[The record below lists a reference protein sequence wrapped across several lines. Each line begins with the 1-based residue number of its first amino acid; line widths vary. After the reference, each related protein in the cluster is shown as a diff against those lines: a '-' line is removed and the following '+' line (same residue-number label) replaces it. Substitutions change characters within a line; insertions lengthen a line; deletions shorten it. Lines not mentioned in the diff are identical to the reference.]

1 VISICSQCGAVLTTR
16 SGHCRFCDTS
26 VSTEILHQNLEASE
40 GAPRTQ
46 GNLAVDASLDPAW
59 RAELSRR
66 LAAYRTR
73 RRKSTSNS
81 AQSALPFE
89 RAIVSAGAAPDVAV
103 AESPATELPIEKEFA
118 FTVAIGRA
126 LEPVPDPRE
135 PARMEIDVSLP
146 FAPETSEKPQNDALA
161 GQSSPTEFRL
171 YPVASLA
178 ERRIAAF
185 LDAGCLLLAFGGF
198 LTLFGS
204 LGGQFTLSKLSAA
217 VYTAAVALF
226 YLQYFAL
233 FTILG
238 GNTPGMMLRGLQV
251 VSFSGEPPT
260 PRQLL
265 ARSAGYVLSAASFLL
280 GFLWACWD
288 EDHLTWHDRIS
299 RTYLAAPELL
309 PSTQAPNAARNH

>member
-1 VISICSQCGAVLTTR
+1 M
-16 SGHCRFCDTS
+16 
-26 VSTEILHQNLEASE
+26 
-40 GAPRTQ
+40 
-46 GNLAVDASLDPAW
+46 DASLDPAW

-89 RAIVSAGAAPDVAV
+89 RATVSAGAAPPV
-103 AESPATELPIEKEFA
+103 AESPATELTREKEFA

-126 LEPVPDPRE
+126 GGPVLDPRE
-135 PARMEIDVSLP
+135 HARLEIDVSLP
-146 FAPETSEKPQNDALA
+146 LAPETSEKPQNEALA
-161 GQSSPTEFRL
+161 GQNSSTEFRL

-178 ERRIAAF
+178 ERRIAAL
-185 LDAGCLLLAFGGF
+185 LDAGCLLFAFGGF

-226 YLQYFAL
+226 YLQYFVL
-233 FTILG
+233 FTILSG
-238 GNTPGMMLRGLQV
+238 KTPGMMLRGLQV

-265 ARSAGYVLSAASFLL
+265 ARSAGYMLSAASFLL

-309 PSTQAPNAARNH
+309 PRAEAPNAARGH